1 MEESEKQNLFD
12 TFKAVIE
19 SIVNEKKM
27 VPKSKKKLDKL
38 VAGVNLGLY
47 IEEDYLFW
55 LNLKAEGGN
64 FVLNRGKLDDY
75 DFQLLAAPEDLMFF
89 CNGENST
96 IHMVTN
102 KNRFGERKLKIQKGT
117 TGRNLGKLLKF
128 ANLLV
133 IDKEAPV

>member
-1 MEESEKQNLFD
+1 MDN
-12 TFKAVIE
+12 
-19 SIVNEKKM
+19 
-27 VPKSKKKLDKL
+27 
-38 VAGVNLGLY
+38 
-47 IEEDYLFW
+47 
-55 LNLKAEGGN
+55 
-64 FVLNRGKLDDY
+64 Y

>member
-19 SIVNEKKM
+19 SIVNEKKL
-27 VPKSKKKLDKL
+27 VPKSKKKLEKL
-38 VAGVNLGLY
+38 VAGVNLGLH
-47 IEEDYLFW
+47 IEEDYFFW

-64 FVLNRGKLDDY
+64 FILNRGKLDDY
-75 DFQLLAAPEDLMFF
+75 DFQLRAAPEDLMFF